1 MSLAYQSWGRWPA
14 ATQRALRV
22 GNRFAPLP
30 SFAGHGLPRGNGRS
44 YGDVCLDDGGTLLDA
59 RGLDHFI
66 AFDPVTGVLRCE
78 AGVLFGTILELF
90 VPRGWFLP
98 VVPGTRFV
106 TVGGAIAN
114 DVHGKNHH
122 LVGSFGCHVRA
133 FELLRSD
140 SSRIACT
147 PHDNPDWYA
156 ATIGGLGL
164 TGLITWVELQLKP
177 VPGAWFDT
185 ESIRFPGLDAFFELS
200 AESERDYEYTV
211 AWVDCTS
218 GGTKLGRG
226 IFSRGQHA
234 AAPAG
239 ASAPRTGRLRVPV
252 TPPFSLVNRPSLHAF
267 NALYFHRAPET
278 PHRVSR
284 HYLPWLFPLDGIREW
299 NRMYGPHGFLQYQCL
314 LPPETARDGVR
325 ELLER
330 IAASGTGSF
339 LAVLKQFGS
348 IRSPGLLSF
357 SRAGT
362 TLALDFAN
370 RGRNTFELL
379 DRLDDSVAA
388 AGGVVYPAKD
398 ARMSGERFRK
408 YFPAWRD
415 FSNFIDPAFSSGF
428 WRRVT
433 R

>member
-314 LPPETARDGVR
+314 LPPQTARDGVR